1 MVKVVLSLPNWITLL
16 RVALIPVFVVLLID
30 PADWMLDLAVYIFI
44 FAALTDYLDGMI
56 ARAFGYVSDFGKL
69 LDPLADKVL
78 VLSALIMLTSLKD
91 NQWGEPWVPGW
102 MVVMVVA
109 REIWVTGLRGV
120 AAGHGTIVAA
130 NSAGKVKS
138 LLQMVSVVFLLLHD
152 RPLSL
157 GVITVSYQLIGL
169 NLLFLS
175 LVFSYWGAFQ
185 YTKMIFMP
193 EVIEAGDTTALD
205 RSTDS
210 ETVETSETKAE

>member
-1 MVKVVLSLPNWITLL
+1 MVKVVLSLPTWITLL
-16 RVALIPVFVVLLID
+16 RVALIPVFVLLLID
-30 PADWMLDLAVYIFI
+30 PSEWMLNVAVYIFI
-44 FAALTDYLDGMI
+44 FAAITDYLDGLI

-78 VLSALIMLTSLKD
+78 VLSALIMLTGLKND
-91 NQWGEPWVPGW
+91 QYGEPWVPAW

-120 AAGHGTIVAA
+120 AASGGTVVAA

-138 LLQMVSVVFLLLHD
+138 LLQMVSIVCLLLHD
-152 RPLSL
+152 KPLVL
-157 GVITVSYQLIGL
+157 GPVMVSYQLIGL

-175 LVFSYWGAFQ
+175 LVFSYWGAVQ

-193 EVIEAGDTTALD
+193 EDVEFTPTADPSKVIDITQSAQND
-205 RSTDS
+205 
-210 ETVETSETKAE
+210 